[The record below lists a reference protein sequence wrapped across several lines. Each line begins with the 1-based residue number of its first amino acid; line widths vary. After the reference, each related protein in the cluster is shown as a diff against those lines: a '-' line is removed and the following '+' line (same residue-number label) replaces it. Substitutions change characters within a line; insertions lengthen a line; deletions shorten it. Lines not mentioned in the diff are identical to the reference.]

1 MSKRK
6 FLTAGR
12 ILAKKQKQVNVIGGS
27 RLSPTEEKITDTLSA
42 IHHVRN
48 IFPSKELG
56 DRFPPI
62 VFKHQLYSLLEN
74 RTDVDREV
82 NSLAE
87 KGQIKIF
94 QLGHRDEEFMIL
106 LTTDFTAFVKRYHG
120 LTEHAKGE
128 NVSQINI
135 PTKGKGTVTRFLNEV
150 VGCVS
155 DISISEEI
163 LLNKYG
169 FKDKHLTELV
179 NAGLLTL
186 RNAGCWWFSIP
197 GAGQFV
203 KVFHKGRQAALRMIR
218 MMQFKEILLEE
229 FKKRKPPMSMK
240 LGILYHSYDL
250 VGSDFAR
257 CLKST
262 SGILLRIID

>member
-6 FLTAGR
+6 FLTGGR
-12 ILAKKQKQVNVIGGS
+12 LLAKKQKQINIIGGS
-27 RLSPTEEKITDTLSA
+27 RLSLAEEKVTDTLSA

-48 IFPSKELG
+48 IFPTKELG
-56 DRFPPI
+56 ERFPPI
-62 VFKHQLYSLLEN
+62 ILKHQLYSLIEN

-82 NSLAE
+82 NNLAE

-94 QLGHRDEEFMIL
+94 QLEHRDEEFLIL
-106 LTTDFTAFVKRYHG
+106 LMTDFTAFVQRYHG
-120 LTEHAKGE
+120 ISEH
-128 NVSQINI
+128 
-135 PTKGKGTVTRFLNEV
+135 GKGVKIKDNVPSDEKGTIMRFLSQV
-150 VGCVS
+150 VCSVS

-163 LLNKYG
+163 LVNKYG

-203 KVFHKGRQAALRMIR
+203 KIFHKGRQAALRMIR
-218 MMQFKEILLEE
+218 LMRFREVLLDE
-229 FKKRKPPMSMK
+229 FKKRRAPSSMK

-250 VGSDFAR
+250 VGSDLAR
-257 CLKST
+257 CIKST
-262 SGILLRIID
+262 SGLLLRIIE